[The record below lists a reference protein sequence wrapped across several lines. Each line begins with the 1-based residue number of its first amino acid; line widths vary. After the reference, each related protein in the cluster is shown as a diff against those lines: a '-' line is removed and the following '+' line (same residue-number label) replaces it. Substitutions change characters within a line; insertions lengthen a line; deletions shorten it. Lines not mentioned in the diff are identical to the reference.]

1 MKGLDVYKDA
11 SVTTQS
17 KGNLVVMLYDGAI
30 KFMKMA
36 IQEIEDNNAEAKGE
50 YIKKAQ
56 DIIAELNAV
65 LDMEAGGEIAL
76 NLRKLYLYMGRQLN
90 EANTKQDTKRI
101 SEVITLMEE
110 LNQGWKAIAK

>member
-1 MKGLDVYKDA
+1 MNGIDVYKDT

-36 IQEIEDNNAEAKGE
+36 IQEIESNNHEAKGQ

-56 DIIAELNAV
+56 DIIVELNTV

-76 NLRKLYLYMGRQLN
+76 NLRKLYLYMGRRLN
-90 EANTKQDTKRI
+90 EANTKQDPKRI